1 MGNGLVVSVDQV
13 EDLGGREL
21 VPDLVGGQVHTSGR
35 KDLLKTANDV
45 VAQVVLAG
53 DALNDIVG
61 SVSEAEGLVETSA
74 VQVPSGGDVCEKLS
88 GDGEA
93 GEDDAVGVLGVEG
106 GEPVGLDAAEGVA
119 NVDDL
124 LVCTADLWDLALTQL
139 CSDRVEGFDFRLCL
153 DPEEKT

>member
-21 VPDLVGGQVHTSGR
+21 VPDLVGGQVYTSGR

-74 VQVPSGGDVCEKLS
+74 V
-88 GDGEA
+88 
-93 GEDDAVGVLGVEG
+93 
-106 GEPVGLDAAEGVA
+106 
-119 NVDDL
+119 
-124 LVCTADLWDLALTQL
+124 
-139 CSDRVEGFDFRLCL
+139 
-153 DPEEKT
+153 